1 MSARLLLAGAVL
13 AFAACSPSADSAMS
27 PAEAQARPASLAKGD
42 ARHPVVVE
50 IYQSQG
56 CSSCPPAVDNV
67 NALAGRDD
75 ILALDFAVTYWDYL
89 GWADTFAKPAYTERQ
104 WDYAHAGNR
113 GRVYTPQIIV
123 NGRRALVGDVRA
135 ELNSVIAQSGPLT
148 GGPAIDVAAG
158 KVIVGAGKAAP
169 KTSVW
174 AVDYDPRNQQV
185 AVKAGENG
193 GRTLPH
199 RNVVRRLTRLGD
211 WTGARAAFALAS
223 PENAAYRTAILIQ
236 QGVGGPIVAALKL

>member
-1 MSARLLLAGAVL
+1 MRLRLLFAGAAIV
-13 AFAACSPSADSAMS
+13 FASCSPSANSATA
-27 PAEAQARPASLAKGD
+27 PAEAQTRPASLAKGD

-67 NALAGRDD
+67 NAIAGRDD

-89 GWADTFAKPAYTERQ
+89 GWADTFAKPAYTARQ

-113 GRVYTPQIIV
+113 GRVYTPQVVV
-123 NGRRALVGDVRA
+123 NGRRALVGNVKS
-135 ELNSVIAQSGPLT
+135 ELNSVIAQSGPLS

-158 KVIVGAGKAAP
+158 KVVVGAGKASP
-169 KTSVW
+169 GTSVW

-199 RNVVRRLTRLGD
+199 RNIVRRLVRLGA
-211 WTGARAAFALAS
+211 WTGAEARFALAA
-223 PENAAYRTAILIQ
+223 PQDVAYRTAILIQ
-236 QGVGGPIVAALKL
+236 QGVGGPIIAARKL